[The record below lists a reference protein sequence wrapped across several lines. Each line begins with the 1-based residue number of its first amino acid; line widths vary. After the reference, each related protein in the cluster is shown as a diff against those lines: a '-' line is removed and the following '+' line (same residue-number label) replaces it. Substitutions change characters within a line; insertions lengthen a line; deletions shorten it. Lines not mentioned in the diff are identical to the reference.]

1 MIVDGKIIL
10 VKQIE
15 YQEKLDM
22 AAQRRLIKDAT
33 QANVTHKRSYHFG
46 PNQVRQH
53 VMHLGHD
60 ISSTLQ
66 AVHTIISFRGRENC
80 EGC

>member
-1 MIVDGKIIL
+1 MIVDGKTIQ

-33 QANVTHKRSYHFG
+33 QANVTHKRPYHFG
-46 PNQVRQH
+46 PSQVGQY
-53 VMHLGHD
+53 VMHLGHN
-60 ISSTLQ
+60 IFSALQ

-80 EGC
+80 ESC

>member
-1 MIVDGKIIL
+1 MIVDGKTIQ

-22 AAQRRLIKDAT
+22 AAQRRLIRDAT
-33 QANVTHKRSYHFG
+33 QANAAHEHPYHFG
-46 PNQVRQH
+46 SNQVRQYF
-53 VMHLGHD
+53 MHLGHN

-80 EGC
+80 ESC